1 MNKLVYLEELDSVR
15 NTPAEIK
22 LGQQALYEEIV
33 INGNK
38 VALTFNQALDSRAF
52 LSAIENEQQHTYIV
66 ELFQK
71 GYLRF
76 SSFAYMQKDG
86 TRFVM
91 GSASQY
97 IQNAIQKAL
106 DAEHQETYIFS
117 GLPITSKEEDLLR
130 LLNEAIQY
138 SNPAILERYSKY
150 KQDKERIDY
159 LQRYVKTVLQ
169 MSVEKLANN
178 PVKETPGKP
187 LEKFIEE
194 LMQFPAE
201 QHWAGKP
208 KLFASYKEAVCCLKT
223 IQPDIKAPNNR
234 SNWHDKLQAHK
245 PAGHLMAEAIV
256 NVAYNY
262 TVEDSIAG
270 ISKHYDDNDMNDF
283 YQDFAH
289 RFEKYWTECEKGIH
303 QLCPPKKT
311 AHELYKD
318 WKGMPHWATATRL
331 VANRGVIKHLE
342 KKESLEATST
352 DTYETNFQSEKNRWN
367 TRTVLLLCMQFVIA
381 IIIAFVIHGF
391 NETSKAVEDFVGNA
405 LSTIGIG
412 GDNLTIFI
420 TNFLLYTVGFGTIWS
435 LLQMLLNLP
444 DIAENLKKLALSIY
458 DGFIIATAPRQKAY
472 KRNKKGNKHE

>member
-15 NTPAEIK
+15 NTPEEIK

-38 VALTFNQALDSRAF
+38 VALTFNQVLDSRAF
-52 LSAIENEQQHTYIV
+52 LSAIENEQQHKYIV
-66 ELFQK
+66 ELFQR

-76 SSFAYMQKDG
+76 SSFGYLQKDG

-117 GLPITSKEEDLLR
+117 GLPITSQEEDLLC

-138 SNPAILERYSKY
+138 SNPAILERYPKY
-150 KQDKERIDY
+150 KEDKERIDY

-178 PVKETPGKP
+178 PVKDTPGKP
-187 LEKFIEE
+187 LINFIEE

-201 QHWAGKP
+201 QHWADKP
-208 KLFASYKEAVCCLKT
+208 ELLASYKEAICCLKT
-223 IQPDIKAPNNR
+223 IQAGIKTPNNR
-234 SNWHDKLQAHK
+234 SNWHNDLQEKK
-245 PAGHLMAEAIV
+245 PVGHRMAEAIV

-262 TVEDSIAG
+262 TVEDSISG
-270 ISKHYDDNDMNDF
+270 ISKHYDDNDINDF

-289 RFEKYWTECEKGIH
+289 RFEKYWAECEKGIH

-342 KKESLEATST
+342 KRETQST
-352 DTYETNFQSEKNRWN
+352 KSVDLYETNYQAEKKKWN
-367 TRTVLLLCMQFVIA
+367 TRTVLLLCMQFLIA
-381 IIIAFVIHGF
+381 IVIGFVIHGF
-391 NETSKAVEDFVGNA
+391 NETSKAVEGFVENA
-405 LSTIGIG
+405 LSTFGIG
-412 GDNLTIFI
+412 SDGLTIFI
-420 TNFLLYTVGFGTIWS
+420 VS
-435 LLQMLLNLP
+435 
-444 DIAENLKKLALSIY
+444 A
-458 DGFIIATAPRQKAY
+458 
-472 KRNKKGNKHE
+472 